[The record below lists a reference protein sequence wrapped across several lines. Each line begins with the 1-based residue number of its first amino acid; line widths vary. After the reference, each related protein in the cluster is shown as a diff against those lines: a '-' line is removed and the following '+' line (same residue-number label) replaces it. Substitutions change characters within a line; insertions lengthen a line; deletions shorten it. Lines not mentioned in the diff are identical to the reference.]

1 MNESQNRSSHILSS
15 SSRFTDVEE
24 AYIVGHLHVSDVLNE
39 FLKRISPTSP
49 SCWGLKYYFYLTGEE
64 AGKQSG

>member
-1 MNESQNRSSHILSS
+1 MNEQTNEQMNWWMNESQNRSSHILSS

-39 FLKRISPTSP
+39 FLKT
-49 SCWGLKYYFYLTGEE
+49 YFSY
-64 AGKQSG
+64 